1 MKSSAT
7 LTWSLYR
14 PQFFGVTGQKSL
26 KSLRSKTNPNFNSEQ
41 SESLISVFVQL
52 FPKASVFREQRRW
65 PPSLSIIFSDMC
77 RQLSGLIFLALSLDI
92 VPLKSAKYMSVFD
105 HTSQRD
111 LQSVRVFR
119 LHSSSQATVTLR
131 YFWHEEVWRAKTCIQ
146 EVRRGGNSELLLRR
160 AGFESTCIT
169 WAEQLMNGCWA
180 PAKNT

>member
-26 KSLRSKTNPNFNSEQ
+26 KSLRSKTNPNFNSGQ

-111 LQSVRVFR
+111 LQSVR
-119 LHSSSQATVTLR
+119 ALR